1 MSCSIGLLAVRIQ
14 RGVNRRLALEQPVVI
29 VIDELEAFGRR
40 AGDQRRANGLDGDNQ
55 FRRPVV
61 IQNHRTGVGRY
72 FGSCRV
78 DSLTVNASGIDA
90 TEVNDYSL
98 PRVLDDPIQM
108 E

>member
-1 MSCSIGLLAVRIQ
+1 MSCSIGPLAVRIQ

-40 AGDQRRANGLDGDNQ
+40 AGDQRRANGLDGDNP
-55 FRRPVV
+55 FRCPVV
-61 IQNHRTGVGRY
+61 MQNHRTGVGRY

-98 PRVLDDPIQM
+98 PCVLDDPIQM

>member
-61 IQNHRTGVGRY
+61 MQNHRTGVGRY

-98 PRVLDDPIQM
+98 PCVLDDPIQM

>member
-40 AGDQRRANGLDGDNQ
+40 AGDQRCANGLDWDNQ